1 MLFFEYCRYTNIR
14 IFTDF
19 YDIFG
24 FLIFFLLYESIIIY
38 EVRRLIEENTVLYN
52 RANTPPG
59 S

>member
-1 MLFFEYCRYTNIR
+1 MCYVIFSYCRCTNIR
-14 IFTDF
+14 VFTDF

-24 FLIFFLLYESIIIY
+24 FIISYGSIIIY